1 MGMLALPAA
10 NTRHCCKLQASTLA
24 SYRRKKNTLMASL
37 IIDKRFCGPPNS
49 ANGGYVCGLLAN
61 AMGGSG
67 EVTLRAPPPLDQR
80 LDLVATADG
89 TVELREAQTVLA
101 MGRPMVPDGGEIPSA
116 SLAEAIAAA
125 DRTAFADANTHPLP
139 GCFVCGPER
148 ALGDGLRIFVGP
160 VAAHNLRQANV
171 VAAPWTASPDLA
183 GEDGRIG
190 CEFVWAALDCPS
202 GFACHGPQLG
212 ISGKEPILLGRMA
225 AHIKQWPRAS
235 EKYVIVA
242 WPTGRDGRKLFANSA
257 LLARDGKLLVIA
269 QATWL
274 IVGRQVQLGRR

>member
-1 MGMLALPAA
+1 
-10 NTRHCCKLQASTLA
+10 
-24 SYRRKKNTLMASL
+24 MASL
-37 IIDKRFCGPPNS
+37 TIDKRFCGPPNS

-67 EVTLRAPPPLDQR
+67 EVTLRAPPPLNRR
-80 LDLVATADG
+80 LDLIAAADG

-101 MGRPMVPDGGEIPSA
+101 MGRPKRPDIGEIPSA
-116 SLAEAIAAA
+116 SLAEAITAAE
-125 DRTAFADANTHPLP
+125 RTDFADATTHPLP

-148 ALGDGLRIFVGP
+148 ANGDGLRIFVGP
-160 VAAHNLRQANV
+160 VAGRSLHQADV

-202 GFACHGPQLG
+202 GFACHGPRLG
-212 ISGKEPILLGRMA
+212 TSGQEPILLGRMA
-225 AHIKQWPRAS
+225 AHIKRWPKPS

-257 LLARDGKLLVIA
+257 LLADDGKPLVIA

-274 IVGRQVQLGRR
+274 IVGRKMQLGQG

>member
-1 MGMLALPAA
+1 
-10 NTRHCCKLQASTLA
+10 
-24 SYRRKKNTLMASL
+24 MASL
-37 IIDKRFCGPPNS
+37 TIDKRFCGPPNS
-49 ANGGYVCGLLAN
+49 ANGGYVCGLLAK

-67 EVTLRAPPPLDQR
+67 EVTLRAPPPLDRR
-80 LDLVATADG
+80 LDLVAAADG
-89 TVELREAQTVLA
+89 TVELREAQTLLA
-101 MGRPMVPDGGEIPSA
+101 LGRPNLPDIGEIPNA

-125 DRTAFADANTHPLP
+125 ERTAYADANTHPLP

-160 VAAHNLRQANV
+160 VAPRNLQKADV

-183 GEDGRIG
+183 GEDGHVG

-202 GFACHGPQLG
+202 GFACQGPRLG
-212 ISGKEPILLGRMA
+212 MSGKEPILLGRMA
-225 AHIKQWPRAS
+225 AHILQWPRPS
-235 EKYVIVA
+235 EEYVIVA

-257 LLARDGKLLVIA
+257 LLAHDGKPLAIA

-274 IVGRQVQLGRR
+274 IVGRQAQLGQR